1 MRIIR
6 STIDHENQAEN
17 ILIIVSIISK
27 KGKQKLIMCSNNL
40 PENNKSTFNN
50 LYLSNFYIRY
60 KGTKPI
66 I

>member
-27 KGKQKLIMCSNNL
+27 KGKQKLIMCSNL

-50 LYLSNFYIRY
+50 LYLSYFYICY
-60 KGTKPI
+60 KGMKPI